1 MGPVSGVVVYAI
13 TWWVVLF
20 MVLPFGVRPA
30 DTPEAGHAPS
40 APVRPQIRRKFLF
53 TTLIAAVVWVVI
65 FIIIESDLISFREMA
80 RDLR

>member
-30 DTPEAGHAPS
+30 DTPTAGHAPS
-40 APVRPQIRRKFLF
+40 APVKPRIRRKFLI
-53 TTLIAAVVWVVI
+53 TTLISAAVWVVI
-65 FIIIESDLISFREMA
+65 FIIIESELISFREMA
-80 RDLR
+80 REMR